1 MSEVRTQSGKL
12 VGMVEAVTSSL
23 HIKDGKKTTKIG
35 IPADG
40 LHIQF
45 VSQGGTAEDVY
56 IPPLRQPSAF
66 A

>member
-12 VGMVEAVTSSL
+12 VGMVEASTSSF

-45 VSQGGTAEDVY
+45 VSSNSAAEDVY
-56 IPPLRQPSAF
+56 IPPLHQPVVF